1 MPEKARRAAPRIVDK
16 PWGREIWYAH
26 NDRYAGKILEVDEGH
41 VLSLQKHN
49 VKHETM
55 YLQSGR
61 MRFTLDDEVFEWMP
75 GETVAIP
82 PGTVHRMEAL
92 QNSVILLV
100 PAPIPPETTERVREL
115 MLRYESEHPLPGTLH
130 RIEAFEDSTLLEVS
144 TPHLGD
150 VVRLEDR
157 YGRGQDPTA

>member
-1 MPEKARRAAPRIVDK
+1 MTEKARREAPKIVDK
-16 PWGREIWYAH
+16 PWGREVWYAH

-49 VKHETM
+49 LKHETM

-61 MRFTLDDEVFEWMP
+61 MRFTLDDDVFEWMP

-92 QNSVILLV
+92 EDSVI
-100 PAPIPPETTERVREL
+100 
-115 MLRYESEHPLPGTLH
+115 
-130 RIEAFEDSTLLEVS
+130 LEVS
-144 TPHLGD
+144 TPELD
-150 VVRLEDR
+150 DLVRLEDR